1 MIAPMGDF
9 RRFQSLLSRVR
20 FVLAN
25 PSHPGNVGATARA
38 MQAMGLTDLRLVDP
52 EDPKIAQRA
61 DAVALSSGAALVLG
75 GAKVQGLDEALAGT
89 TWRCALSAR
98 TREFE
103 PPRLTL
109 EQACDQVLDHMN
121 GFEHG
126 QAAFVFGAERHGLT
140 NDQVLACTH
149 VCSLDVEEKFSSLNL
164 SQAVQVVAYALR
176 RAARAMQVPDRDG
189 QAPTSADY
197 NDALADLNVALENL
211 ETRQG
216 NKRETSRPAS
226 HEAIMGLHD
235 HLVRVA
241 VRVGYLDPQVPGRF
255 EERLKRL
262 LARKTMWEDEVQ
274 MLRGLCTEIERRT

>member
-1 MIAPMGDF
+1 MIVPMGDF
-9 RRFQSLLSRVR
+9 RRFQGLLSRVR

-61 DAVALSSGAALVLG
+61 DAVALSSGAARVLG
-75 GAKVQGLDEALAGT
+75 GAQVQGLEQALADT
-89 TWRCALSAR
+89 TWRCAMSAR
-98 TREFE
+98 IREFE

-109 EQACDQVLDHMN
+109 EQACDQVLTHLDQ
-121 GFEHG
+121 FDHG

-140 NDQVLACTH
+140 NEQVLACTH
-149 VCSLDVEEKFSSLNL
+149 VCSLDVDEKFSSLNL

-176 RAARAMQVPDRDG
+176 RAARTTVGALLPLE
-189 QAPTSADY
+189 QALD
-197 NDALADLNVALENL
+197 NL
-211 ETRQG
+211 EVRSG
-216 NKRETSRPAS
+216 NNRETSRPAS
-226 HEAIMGLHD
+226 HEAIMGLHA

-241 VRVGYLDPQVPGRF
+241 LKVGYLDPNVPGRF